1 MLVGMAAFFVVW
13 MAGDLGYPCG
23 LWCGAGGGWF
33 TSVRSR
39 VRVPARP
46 PQYTRPLLGS
56 PGNG

>member
-33 TSVRSR
+33 TSVILLIR
-39 VRVPARP
+39 
-46 PQYTRPLLGS
+46 TRIS
-56 PGNG
+56 